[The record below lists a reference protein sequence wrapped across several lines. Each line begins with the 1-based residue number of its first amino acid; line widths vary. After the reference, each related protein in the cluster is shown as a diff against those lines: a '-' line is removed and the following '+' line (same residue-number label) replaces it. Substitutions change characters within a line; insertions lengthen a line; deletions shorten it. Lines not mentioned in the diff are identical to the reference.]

1 MVSDNV
7 WMAVLVVVMI
17 CDGNWFLIVVV
28 VGDGK

>member
-1 MVSDNV
+1 MVSDYV